1 MMSKAFILMTGLY
14 VATSAFVFG
23 QGTLQFNRV
32 LLVEQVDQT
41 VPAGKV
47 WKVESYTPS
56 SSYGIH
62 TGTPQ
67 NHVILVNSQSRIVGM
82 SAGYNINYNGGAHGS
97 GTFSSFPM
105 WLPAGSILRA
115 STNVSQLSVIE
126 FNVIP

>member
-1 MMSKAFILMTGLY
+1 MISKPIILFLGLCWAFSL
-14 VATSAFVFG
+14 SVFG

-32 LLVEQVDQT
+32 LLVEQSDLT

-56 SSYGIH
+56 STYGLH
-62 TGTPQ
+62 SGTPQ
-67 NHVILVNSQSRIVGM
+67 NHLILINSQSRIVGM
-82 SAGYNINYNGGAHGS
+82 SAGFNVNYSGGTHGS
-97 GTFSSFPM
+97 GQFSSFPM
-105 WLPAGSILRA
+105 WLPAGTILRA